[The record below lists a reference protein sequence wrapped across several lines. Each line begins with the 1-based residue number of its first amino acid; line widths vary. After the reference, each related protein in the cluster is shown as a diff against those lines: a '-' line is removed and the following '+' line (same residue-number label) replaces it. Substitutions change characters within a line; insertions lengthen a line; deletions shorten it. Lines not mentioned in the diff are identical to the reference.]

1 MPIAAAPQ
9 GGFLIFL
16 TFITAFVLTIFP
28 LPNWLNLL
36 RPEWVAMTVIYWC
49 IALPDR
55 VGVIYAWI
63 VGLLLDV
70 LVGAVLG
77 QHALA
82 LASVAY
88 LSLRLHLRIRL
99 FPLWQMALS
108 VMLLVTLHQLI
119 TLWIKGYH
127 GQGAQNWAYW
137 LPSVSSMVLWPVVYS
152 SLRFVR
158 RTYRIR

>member
-1 MPIAAAPQ
+1 MPITAAPQ

-28 LPNWLNLL
+28 LPDVLVDW

-55 VGVIYAWI
+55 VGVIYAWFI
-63 VGLLLDV
+63 GLFLDV
-70 LVGAVLG
+70 LVGSVLG
-77 QHALA
+77 QHAFA
-82 LASVAY
+82 LATIAY
-88 LSLRLHLRIRL
+88 LALRLHLRIRL

-127 GQGAQNWAYW
+127 AQGAQGWGYW
-137 LPSVSSMVLWPVVYS
+137 WSSVTSLLLWPMVYK

>member
-1 MPIAAAPQ
+1 MPIAAVPQ

-16 TFITAFVLTIFP
+16 TFLTAFILTIFP
-28 LPNWLNLL
+28 LPEAINAA

-63 VGLLLDV
+63 VGLFLDI

-77 QHALA
+77 QHAFA
-82 LASVAY
+82 LATVAY

-119 TLWIKGYH
+119 TLWIKGYQGH
-127 GQGAQNWAYW
+127 GAENWKYW
-137 LPSVSSMVLWPVVYS
+137 ISSVTSMLLWPVVYS
-152 SLRFVR
+152 SLRFIR